1 MVITETPCAFS
12 LPRTQVNRPSQR
24 RNSVFAVAQLTTA
37 FVCGIMYI
45 FEFGAGKKMPYIKI
59 ESGKL
64 SDEQKTMLIKRLTE
78 VSAEIMNIPQEFFVT
93 TITELPDK
101 NFGIGGKT
109 IDVIKSEYKR

>member
-1 MVITETPCAFS
+1 
-12 LPRTQVNRPSQR
+12 
-24 RNSVFAVAQLTTA
+24 
-37 FVCGIMYI
+37 
-45 FEFGAGKKMPYIKI
+45 MPYIKI

-101 NFGIGGKT
+101 NFVIGGKT
-109 IDVIKSEYKR
+109 IDIIKNEFQNK